1 MTKRRAKMKSQKINF
16 GCTNNN
22 FVYSKVKI
30 PNKEKG
36 RGKIAKKERG
46 EVKFPIKRREGVK
59 FLMVR

>member
-1 MTKRRAKMKSQKINF
+1 MKSQKINF

-36 RGKIAKKERG
+36 RDKIA
-46 EVKFPIKRREGVK
+46 
-59 FLMVR
+59 

>member
-1 MTKRRAKMKSQKINF
+1 MTKRGAKGKSQKIDF
-16 GCTNNN
+16 GCTYNN

-36 RGKIAKKERG
+36 RDKIAKKERG

-59 FLMVR
+59 FLMVC